1 MIYILLLLIALC
13 IILLIYMYK
22 EAHLNIVKKHKFS
35 FSSTQLEKPLRI
47 FFISDI
53 HRRSIH
59 PSIIDEVF
67 DQVDLVIIGGDLVEK
82 GVQLQRVEQN
92 IQKLRSLGPTY
103 FVWGNN
109 DNEIDKNILMAI
121 FQKWDV
127 HILKNTSTIIKH
139 CKKEWALIGVDD
151 LNTGNVDID
160 YSLQGV
166 KEITFKILVSHNPKV
181 MNVIPKEQKVSLVLS
196 GHTHGGQIRFLDYG
210 PYEKGKT
217 HIFNGMTQLISNGY
231 GTTTLP
237 LRLNA
242 KPETHY
248 IIIDSF

>member
-1 MIYILLLLIALC
+1 
-13 IILLIYMYK
+13 MYK
-22 EAHLNIVKKHKFS
+22 EAHLNIVKKHEFS
-35 FSSTQLEKPLRI
+35 FSNTQLEKPLRL

-59 PSIIDEVF
+59 PSIIEEVLG
-67 DQVDLVIIGGDLVEK
+67 QVDLVIIGGDLLEK
-82 GVQLQRVEQN
+82 GVPLQRIEQN
-92 IQKLRSLGPTY
+92 IQKLRSLGPIY

-109 DNEIDKNILMAI
+109 DIEIEKKTLMSI
-121 FQKWDV
+121 YQKWGV

-166 KEITFKILVSHNPKV
+166 KEKTFKILVSHNPRV
-181 MNVIPKEQKVSLVLS
+181 MNLIQKEQKVSLVLS
-196 GHTHGGQIRFLDYG
+196 GHTHGGQIRILGYG

-217 HIFNGMTQLISNGY
+217 HVYNGITQLISNGY

-242 KPETHY
+242 KPETHH